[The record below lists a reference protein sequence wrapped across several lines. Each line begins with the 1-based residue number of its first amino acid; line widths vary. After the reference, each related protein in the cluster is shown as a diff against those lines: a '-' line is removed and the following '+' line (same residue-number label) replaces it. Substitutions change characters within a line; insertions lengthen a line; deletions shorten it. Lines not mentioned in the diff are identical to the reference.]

1 VSVHKLLPLL
11 ALLLNVLLIGSALAG
26 DRKSPRHYVFA
37 LLAGALAVWNL
48 GVFGLRASG
57 DPATALAWER
67 FLHYGVILIP
77 VLFYHYVLAFLDQ
90 PRRNYLLI
98 GGYAISG
105 AFLAVCSTALFMR
118 GVIETS
124 WGYMPL
130 SGPLYPLFFL
140 YLQACIVLGLVRLL
154 RAYPTLTSSFR
165 RNRTKLVVGG
175 VIALLLGGLV
185 DFVRYIFGWDWLYPL
200 GIPSNAVFALALGLA
215 IVRYRLLDLGMVAKW
230 AILYMLTAAT
240 LGPVLIGAIYGVD
253 LLVPGAPLTPDLRY
267 IVAIALAVAAA
278 LPLLRKLEGRLERL
292 MFAREHGVRDTLMAL
307 SKQMAS
313 ILDLETLGRSLTD
326 GLVARVP
333 LMHASLYLPTA
344 TGAPFTLMAQALSSQ
359 SESPPLAEVDDVVA
373 DWLRLAAKPLQAEEW
388 ARYDRHADHH
398 VVSRL
403 EAARVAVALPL
414 FAQGELAGVLLL
426 GEKVS
431 GAQFHPGEIEL
442 LEMLMGQTAIA
453 LDNARLYSD
462 LRDQMRELTQ
472 TQQQLIQS
480 AKLAAVGELGAGVAH
495 EINNPLMIILGN
507 CELALRDVPA
517 EGRAAKRLKIIEA
530 EATRAGKITRDLL
543 NFARHREPRREPV
556 AVEALVERAV
566 ELLGTKLARNR
577 VRVRTVFHPD
587 MPSILGDADQL
598 TQVLLNL
605 GGNAV
610 DAMPDGGELVFQ
622 TELRLESDTVVI
634 KVIDGGVGMA
644 AEHARRIFEP
654 FYTTKGEGQGTG
666 LGMSVSLG
674 IVKSHGGLLQVSSE
688 PGHGTTMTV
697 QLPLRSVPTPV
708 PELAVR

>member
-1 VSVHKLLPLL
+1 
-11 ALLLNVLLIGSALAG
+11 
-26 DRKSPRHYVFA
+26 
-37 LLAGALAVWNL
+37 
-48 GVFGLRASG
+48 
-57 DPATALAWER
+57 
-67 FLHYGVILIP
+67 
-77 VLFYHYVLAFLDQ
+77 
-90 PRRNYLLI
+90 
-98 GGYAISG
+98 
-105 AFLAVCSTALFMR
+105 
-118 GVIETS
+118 
-124 WGYMPL
+124 
-130 SGPLYPLFFL
+130 
-140 YLQACIVLGLVRLL
+140 
-154 RAYPTLTSSFR
+154 
-165 RNRTKLVVGG
+165 
-175 VIALLLGGLV
+175 
-185 DFVRYIFGWDWLYPL
+185 
-200 GIPSNAVFALALGLA
+200 
-215 IVRYRLLDLGMVAKW
+215 
-230 AILYMLTAAT
+230 
-240 LGPVLIGAIYGVD
+240 
-253 LLVPGAPLTPDLRY
+253 
-267 IVAIALAVAAA
+267 
-278 LPLLRKLEGRLERL
+278 
-292 MFAREHGVRDTLMAL
+292 MAL

-326 GLVARVP
+326 GLVTRVP
-333 LMHASLYLPTA
+333 LMHASLYLPA
-344 TGAPFTLMAQALSSQ
+344 TKGSSFALSAQALSSQ
-359 SESPPLAEVDDVVA
+359 SESPPLADVDDVVA
-373 DWLRLAAKPLQAEEW
+373 DWLRLAGKPLQAEEW
-388 ARYDRHADHH
+388 AQYDRDADRQA
-398 VVSRL
+398 VSRL

-414 FAQGELAGVLLL
+414 FAQDELAGVLLL

-431 GAQFHPGEIEL
+431 GGQFHHGEIEL
-442 LEMLMGQTAIA
+442 LELLMGQTGIA
-453 LDNARLYSD
+453 LENARLYSD

-472 TQQQLIQS
+472 AQQQLIQS

-530 EATRAGKITRDLL
+530 EATRAGKITHDLL
-543 NFARHREPRREPV
+543 NFARRREPRREPV